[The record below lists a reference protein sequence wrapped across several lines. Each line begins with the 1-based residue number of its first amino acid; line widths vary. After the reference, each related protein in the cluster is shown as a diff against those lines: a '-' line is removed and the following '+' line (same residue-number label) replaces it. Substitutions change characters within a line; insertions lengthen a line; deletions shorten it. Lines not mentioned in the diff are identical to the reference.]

1 MHPASL
7 IKSFIT
13 KGSLDQFILLNPKLL
28 KESNIVAWLIF
39 ELLSKKLH
47 ELIKQNFANPS
58 FI

>member
-47 ELIKQNFANPS
+47 
-58 FI
+58 